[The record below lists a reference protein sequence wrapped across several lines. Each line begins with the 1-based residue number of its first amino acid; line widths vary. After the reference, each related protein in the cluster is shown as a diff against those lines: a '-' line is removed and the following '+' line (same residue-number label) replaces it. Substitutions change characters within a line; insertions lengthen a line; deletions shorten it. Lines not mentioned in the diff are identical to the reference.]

1 MVDGATHCA
10 PSFIYFKL
18 FLPCMT
24 QEEFQLLLSN
34 LLLAPMRD
42 PSEWQNMSSN
52 GMSSV
57 KMEGFDKWMEG
68 LADQAEKFLIR
79 RTAAAG
85 LVNLNPSNPDMTL
98 VPAQRASNRVSAV
111 PKLTFAFQVWC
122 KAGSLSGIA

>member
-1 MVDGATHCA
+1 M
-10 PSFIYFKL
+10 PSQHA
-18 FLPCMT
+18 T

-34 LLLAPMRD
+34 LLQAPMRD
-42 PSEWQNMSSN
+42 PSEWQNRTSN

-85 LVNLNPSNPDMTL
+85 LVNLNPSHTDTAI

-111 PKLTFAFQVWC
+111 PKLTFSFQVQFE
-122 KAGSLSGIA
+122 AIPV